1 MNLSSFFI
9 YCFIVAFSPGPSN
22 IVILSSV
29 QNSGMKK
36 TLRYIAGASIAFFLL
51 IAASVVLGQLLSTG
65 MPIVLPIL
73 RIVGCLFMLYLTY
86 QVYTMDVSKSGTN
99 QTASFTSGFLM
110 QFLNPKVVLFTLTVI
125 PSYVM
130 PYYTAGPVISA
141 FVVAVSLIGLSA
153 YMTWAVCGSLFQG
166 IMQKYRRTTNTI
178 LALFLLYS
186 AIVVSGIPEFIKG

>member
-1 MNLSSFFI
+1 
-9 YCFIVAFSPGPSN
+9 
-22 IVILSSV
+22 
-29 QNSGMKK
+29 
-36 TLRYIAGASIAFFLL
+36 
-51 IAASVVLGQLLSTG
+51 
-65 MPIVLPIL
+65 
-73 RIVGCLFMLYLTY
+73 MLYLTY

-153 YMTWAVCGSLFQG
+153 YTTWAVCGSLFKELCKISENDQHDPG
-166 IMQKYRRTTNTI
+166 FVSAVLGNRRIRHTG
-178 LALFLLYS
+178 AH
-186 AIVVSGIPEFIKG
+186 KGVMEDGAVYL